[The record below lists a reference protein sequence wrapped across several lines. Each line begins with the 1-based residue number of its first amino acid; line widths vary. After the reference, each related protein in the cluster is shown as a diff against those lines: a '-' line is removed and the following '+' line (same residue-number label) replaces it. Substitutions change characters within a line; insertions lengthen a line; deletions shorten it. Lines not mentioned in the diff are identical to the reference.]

1 MLLNELMGFNYT
13 VADAKELSV
22 KEKQQLKRAM
32 KRKKKKMSD
41 EDIKDKSANDLMQ
54 VLNKIKS

>member
-13 VADAKELSV
+13 AADAKELSK

-32 KRKKKKMSD
+32 KRKKKKTHKQV
-41 EDIKDKSANDLMQ
+41 KDQSANDLMQ
-54 VLNKIKS
+54 TLNKITS